1 MIKPL
6 SKRVVLQRVKEEEK
20 KVGGLLLPNSAKN
33 AENIAKVITIADD
46 ITTIQVNDTVIFEQF
61 EGLSI
66 EHNGETFIII
76 KEENIVAIVQ

>member
-6 SKRVVLQRVKEEEK
+6 SKRVVLQQVKEEEK
-20 KVGGLLLPNSAKN
+20 KVGGLLLPNNAKT
-33 AENIAKVITIADD
+33 AENVAKVVAVSDD
-46 ITTIQVNDTVIFEQF
+46 ITVIQVNDTVVFEQF

-76 KEENIVAIVQ
+76 KEEHVVAVIQ

>member
-6 SKRVVLQRVKEEEK
+6 SKRVVLQHVKEEEK
-20 KVGGLLLPNSAKN
+20 KIGGLLLPGNAKI
-33 AENIAKVITIADD
+33 AENVAKVVAIADD

-76 KEENIVAIVQ
+76 KEENVVAIIQ

>member
-6 SKRVVLQRVKEEEK
+6 SKRVVLQQVKEEEK

-33 AENIAKVITIADD
+33 AENLAKVISVADD
-46 ITTIQVNDTVIFEQF
+46 VTTIQVNDTVIFEQF
-61 EGLSI
+61 ECLSI
-66 EHNGETFIII
+66 DHNGESFIII

>member
-1 MIKPL
+1 MIQPL
-6 SKRVVLQRVKEEEK
+6 SKRVVLQHVKEEEK
-20 KVGGLLLPNSAKN
+20 KIGGLLLPGNAKI
-33 AENIAKVITIADD
+33 AENVAKVVAIADD

-76 KEENIVAIVQ
+76 KEENVVAIIQ